1 MSYFVDSGL
10 TEAKDT
16 SLTLDYFQEHRLA
29 LFQHFNYLSYW
40 NYLSSDPYL
49 RLLALMQLELD
60 RILFEK
66 LTNIVG
72 FCISRVLVV
81 AFDLNF
87 TFVFSLLL
95 YHKPEYWD
103 SVVNSKSALV
113 H

>member
-49 RLLALMQLELD
+49 RLLA
-60 RILFEK
+60 
-66 LTNIVG
+66 
-72 FCISRVLVV
+72 
-81 AFDLNF
+81 
-87 TFVFSLLL
+87 
-95 YHKPEYWD
+95 
-103 SVVNSKSALV
+103 
-113 H
+113 